1 MRVLFVARHF
11 TYFRNFESVIR
22 RLAAKGHAVHLAAE
36 KEEGFGGREMVERL
50 AAEWPTVTVGFTPA
64 RADIRGF
71 EVASALRLSFD
82 YFRYLDS
89 AYDDTPAIRARAHER
104 TPRLAL
110 ALARMPGRR
119 LLAGAFRALEPGI
132 PTDPAIDAYVRDA
145 RPDVLVLTPL
155 IDLGSPQLDY
165 LKSAHGVGVP
175 TVLAVWSW
183 DHLTSKSL
191 IRMRPDRVFVWNPVQ
206 RREAADLHRVPD
218 ADIVVT
224 GAQNFDQWFD
234 RVPSRDRAEFARAA
248 GLPADRPYVLWVCS
262 ALFKGSP
269 SEAAFV
275 KRWIAALRA
284 SGDPVLR
291 DCAVL
296 VRPHPQRMGE
306 WRTTLLTEFEG
317 ISVWGSNPVDAQ
329 ARADYFDSMYY
340 ARAVVGLNTSA
351 LIEAAIVDRPVH
363 TIVDPDYW
371 QNQTGTLHFRYL
383 TDPEFGFLRVAATLE
398 EHVGQ
403 LALSMREGTAPENA
417 RFVERFVRPLGRGQ
431 LATEQFVD
439 ALEDAALIE
448 PTREPSMGKP
458 LLRPVVAGLRALSG
472 TPWGA
477 PLFQDPAAANEEAS
491 RAARIAEKQVLVRRS
506 EAARA
511 QKEQDKD
518 VRWRRKRRQER
529 VVRLKTLA
537 RRIFPRA
544 HGADGAP

>member
-11 TYFRNFESVIR
+11 TYFRNFESVVR
-22 RLAAKGHAVHLAAE
+22 RLADKGHAVHLAAE
-36 KEEGFGGREMVERL
+36 KEEGFGGRDMVERL
-50 AAEWPTVTVGFTPA
+50 AAEYPTVTVGFTPA
-64 RADIRGF
+64 RADARGF
-71 EVASALRLSFD
+71 AVATALRLSFD
-82 YFRYLDS
+82 YFRYLDT

-119 LLAGAFRALEPGI
+119 ALAGAFRALEPAV
-132 PTDPAIDAYVRDA
+132 PTDAAIDHYIREQQ
-145 RPDVLVLTPL
+145 PDVLVLTPL

-165 LKSAHGVGVP
+165 LKSARAAGVP
-175 TVLAVWSW
+175 AVLAVWSW

-191 IRMRPDRVFVWNPVQ
+191 IRLRPDRVFVWNPVQ
-206 RREAADLHRVPD
+206 RREAADLHGVPD
-218 ADIVVT
+218 SDIVVT
-224 GAQNFDQWFD
+224 GAQCFDQWFD
-234 RVPSRDRAEFARAA
+234 RAPSRDRAAFTHDA
-248 GLPADRPYVLWVCS
+248 GLPPDRPYLLWVCS

-284 SGDPVLR
+284 SGDPILR

-296 VRPHPQRMGE
+296 VRPHPQRMAE
-306 WRTTLLTEFEG
+306 WRSVDLGEFEAVA
-317 ISVWGSNPVDAQ
+317 VWGSNPIDAR
-329 ARADYFDSMYY
+329 ARADYFDSLYY

-363 TIVDPDYW
+363 TIVDPEYW

-383 TDPEFGFLRVAATLE
+383 TDPEFGFLRVAPTLD
-398 EHVGQ
+398 EHLPQ
-403 LALSMREGTAPENA
+403 LAASMRQGTAPENA
-417 RFVERFVRPLGRGQ
+417 RFVERFIRPLGREAG
-431 LATEQFVD
+431 ATDRFVE

-448 PTREPSMGKP
+448 PRVARSIARPV
-458 LLRPVVAGLRALSG
+458 LAPVVAGLRALSG
-472 TPWGA
+472 TALGA
-477 PLFQDPAAANEEAS
+477 KLLQDPAAADEEAA
-491 RAARIAEKQVLVRRS
+491 RAARIADKRELVRRS

-511 QKEQDKD
+511 RKEQDKD
-518 VRWRRKRRQER
+518 ERWRRKRRQER

-544 HGADGAP
+544 HGAP